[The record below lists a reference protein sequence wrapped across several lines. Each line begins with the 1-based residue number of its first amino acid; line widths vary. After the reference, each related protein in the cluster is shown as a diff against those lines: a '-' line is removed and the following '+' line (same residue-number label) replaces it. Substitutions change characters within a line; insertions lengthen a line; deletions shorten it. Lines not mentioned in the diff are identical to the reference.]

1 MVVVKEG
8 EYAIRDPSLA
18 PKGRDMIEWARDHM
32 PVLEAIRERFEEERP
47 LEGITVGMTLHL
59 EAKTAVLVETLMAG
73 GAEVAITGCN
83 PLSTKDE
90 VAAALVREGVHVYAW
105 RGETEK
111 EYYQNID
118 RVLSHEPDI
127 IVDDGAD
134 CIARVHTEFPDLTE
148 RVIGATEETTT
159 GVNRLHVMHREGILK
174 FPVIAV
180 NNAKTKYL
188 MDNRYGT
195 GQSALDGLMRA
206 TNILL
211 AGKTVVVVGYG
222 WCGRGIARRARGL
235 GANVIVVEVDPIKA
249 MEAIFDGFRVMP
261 MDRAAEEGDIFI
273 TATGNRD
280 VIRGEHIEKMKDGV
294 ILANAGHF
302 DVEIDKEY
310 LEEHCEEKIDRRG
323 GLVTEYRMPN
333 GKRVYLIAEGR
344 LVNLAAGEGHPIEI
358 MDISFALQAL
368 SVEVLAKEGEGM
380 EPGVYKVPKDVDKR
394 VAELKLKSMGVELE
408 ELTPEQRE
416 YMESWEEGT

>member
-32 PVLEAIRERFEEERP
+32 PVLQLIRERFEEERP
-47 LEGITVGMTLHL
+47 LEGVTIGMTLHL

-90 VAAALVREGVHVYAW
+90 VAAALVEEGVHVYAW
-105 RGETEK
+105 RGETRE
-111 EYYQNID
+111 EYYENID

-127 IVDDGAD
+127 VVDDGAD
-134 CIARVHTEFPDLTE
+134 CITRLHLKFPELAE
-148 RVIGATEETTT
+148 EVIGGTEETTT
-159 GVNRLHVMHREGILK
+159 GVQRLRAMHRDGELK

-180 NNAKTKYL
+180 NDAKTKYL

-206 TNILL
+206 TNVLI
-211 AGKTVVVVGYG
+211 AGKTVVVAGYG

-235 GANVIVVEVDPIKA
+235 GADVIVVEVDPIKA
-249 MEAIFDGFRVMP
+249 MEAVFDGFRVMP
-261 MDRAAEEGDIFI
+261 MDKAAEEGDIFI

-280 VIRGEHIEKMKDGV
+280 VIRGEHIEKMKDGA

-310 LEEHCEEKIDRRG
+310 LEENCEEKIERRG
-323 GLVTEYRMPN
+323 GLVTEYRMPD
-333 GKRVYLIAEGR
+333 GRRIYLVAEGR

-368 SVEVLAKEGEGM
+368 SIERLVQEGESM
-380 EPGVYKVPKDVDKR
+380 EPGVYDVPSEIDRK
-394 VAELKLKSMGVELE
+394 VAELKLESMGVELE
-408 ELTPEQRE
+408 ELTPEQKE
-416 YMESWEEGT
+416 YLRSWKEGT